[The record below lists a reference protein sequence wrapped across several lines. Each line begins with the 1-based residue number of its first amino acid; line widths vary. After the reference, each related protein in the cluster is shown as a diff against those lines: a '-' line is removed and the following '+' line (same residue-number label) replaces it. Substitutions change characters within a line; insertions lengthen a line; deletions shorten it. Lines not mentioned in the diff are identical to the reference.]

1 MSLDAGQVLKRA
13 VFCPHCNED
22 TLFSLRAIADDAE
35 LRCPYCRNTID
46 IRDHSYEL
54 LVRDVRHTSTD
65 ASKNFGCH
73 PKIVRANI
81 PSSRLLLYAD
91 N

>member
-35 LRCPYCRNTID
+35 LRCPVLPQY
-46 IRDHSYEL
+46 H
-54 LVRDVRHTSTD
+54 
-65 ASKNFGCH
+65 
-73 PKIVRANI
+73 
-81 PSSRLLLYAD
+81 
-91 N
+91 

>member
-35 LRCPYCRNTID
+35 LRCPHCRNTID
-46 IRDHSYEL
+46 IRDHTYEL
-54 LVRDVRHTSTD
+54 LVRDVRHTLAAIDAAPSPFLSGLINHRSPNPST
-65 ASKNFGCH
+65 
-73 PKIVRANI
+73 
-81 PSSRLLLYAD
+81 
-91 N
+91 